1 MSKIEILRVI
11 NEDERVEIFNNEGI
25 KTTID
30 ILWDRIFT
38 YVFVP

>member
-25 KTTID
+25 KIVID
-30 ILWDRIFT
+30 KL
-38 YVFVP
+38 